1 MNSPNLQAEKKL
13 ERRKIASKIAF
24 AYLTL
29 GLIWN
34 FLSDKLFYSLITDT
48 SQPSVNIHT
57 LMDWIFL
64 IISTLILYFFIQY
77 YLKRMQYLQG
87 KHLESEERY
96 RRLVDNSPEAIAV
109 YSSGVFVYVND
120 AGVRLIGAAHPEELI
135 GRPIL
140 SFIHPDDHDKVKQ
153 TMEIKS
159 ERTNEPMTGEYRF
172 LRMDGKTIDVEMKTI
187 PITYNHQPAVLFHG
201 KDITD
206 AKKAQQTIRHM
217 AYHDAL
223 TGLPNRR
230 LFIEHLSDALNRA
243 KEKQGHLAVL
253 FIDLDRFK
261 WINDTLGH
269 GIGDQLLKDV
279 AQRLRTALEEQDVVS
294 RQGGD
299 EFTVILPDSDEEQT
313 ARKAQQILDTLSRP
327 FFLEEDEVFL
337 TGSIGISL
345 YPQNGEDI
353 ESLIKH
359 ADAAMYRAKEH
370 GNIFKFY
377 AEDVDQAINRN
388 MLLEKELHKALSHGE
403 FSVYYQ
409 PQWDIASGEM
419 IGAEALIRWNH
430 PELGSISP
438 SEFIPLAEETGLIV
452 PIGEWVLYTA
462 CKQMKEWQDQ
472 GLTPINVSVNLS
484 PRQFQQHNL
493 IDRITDILEETKL
506 HPEFLELEI
515 TESIAMHHEDFA
527 IEKLKQLQDLG
538 IKIAIDDF
546 GTGYSSLSYLK
557 KFPIHKLKIDQ
568 SFVRDIQVDQD
579 DETITRSI
587 IAMAKNLKLRVIAE
601 GVENEEQFSFLR
613 DQFCDEV
620 QGFLFSPP
628 KPASE
633 MESLLQETS
642 QKKVAGQ
649 N

>member
-1 MNSPNLQAEKKL
+1 MNSPILQADKKL
-13 ERRKIASKIAF
+13 ERRKIAAKVAV
-24 AYLTL
+24 AYLLL
-29 GLIWN
+29 GLIWI
-34 FLSDKLFYSLITDT
+34 FLSDNLFYYLVPDAG
-48 SQPSVNIHT
+48 QLPVNIQN
-57 LMDWIFL
+57 LKGWGFL
-64 IISTLILYFFIQY
+64 FISTLILYFFIQY

-140 SFIHPDDHDKVKQ
+140 NFIHPEDHERVKQ
-153 TMEIKS
+153 TMEIK
-159 ERTNEPMTGEYRF
+159 EGNNNEPMTGEYRF
-172 LRMDGKTIDVEMKTI
+172 QRIDGKTIDVEMKTI

-201 KDITD
+201 KDITE
-206 AKKAQQTIRHM
+206 AKKAQETIRHM

-230 LFIEHLSDALNRA
+230 LFIEHLSEAINQA
-243 KEKQGHLAVL
+243 KEKDSHLAVL

-279 AQRLRTALEEQDVVS
+279 AERLKSTLDEQDVVS

-299 EFTVILPDSDEEQT
+299 EFTVLLRDSDEEQT
-313 ARKAQQILDTLSRP
+313 ARKAQKIIDTLSKP

-337 TGSIGISL
+337 TVSIGISL
-345 YPQNGEDI
+345 YPENGEDI

-370 GNIFKFY
+370 GNVFKFY
-377 AEDVDQAINRN
+377 AADVDQAINRN
-388 MLLEKELHKALSHGE
+388 MLLERELHKALDQGE

-409 PQWDIASGEM
+409 PQWDIASGQM

-438 SEFIPLAEETGLIV
+438 AEFIPLAEETGLIV

-462 CKQMKEWQDQ
+462 CKQMKEWQDR
-472 GLTPINVSVNLS
+472 GFPPINVSVNLS

-493 IDRITDILEETKL
+493 IDRIAEILEETGL
-506 HPEFLELEI
+506 NPEFLELEI
-515 TESIAMHHEDFA
+515 TEGIAMHHEDFA
-527 IEKLKQLQDLG
+527 IEKLKQLQELG

-568 SFVRDIQVDQD
+568 SFVRDIVVDQE

-628 KPASE
+628 KPASA
-633 MESLLQETS
+633 MEELLQEAG
-642 QKKVAGQ
+642 QKKAAAQ